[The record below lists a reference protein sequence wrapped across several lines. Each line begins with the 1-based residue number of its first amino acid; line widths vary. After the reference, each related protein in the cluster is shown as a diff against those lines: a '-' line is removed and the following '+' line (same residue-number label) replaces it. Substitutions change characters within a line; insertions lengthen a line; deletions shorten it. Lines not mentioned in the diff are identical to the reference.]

1 MELQP
6 QNSGSATA
14 AFPVDSRTMRLV
26 AGVGVVAVLS
36 IVAVVARPSGS
47 RAAEPGSGASGLR
60 AGGGSAGAGEFRHTA
75 PFALETPSGG
85 TVDAS
90 GLAGHTGIP
99 EPLPYDE
106 AGRANLGIVVGPA
119 LFVWVY
125 GGEDGVRYTIADV
138 RGQVLASGLTANEV
152 YGAFPEINIPEMQF
166 GPDGA
171 LCEPLMWAGDD
182 L

>member
-1 MELQP
+1 
-6 QNSGSATA
+6 
-14 AFPVDSRTMRLV
+14 MRLV

-36 IVAVVARPSGS
+36 IVAAVARPSGS
-47 RAAEPGSGASGLR
+47 RAAEAGAGSAGVA
-60 AGGGSAGAGEFRHTA
+60 AGGGSVGAGEFRHTA
-75 PFALETPSGG
+75 PFGLESGSSG
-85 TVDAS
+85 TIDGG
-90 GLAGHTGIP
+90 GLAGHSGIP

-171 LCEPLMWAGDD
+171 LCEPLMWAGDGM
-182 L
+182 